1 MIIIEGKLED
11 LSKKYIPQ
19 FDKDRGRF
27 IEGLTPE
34 SVIEHLYVSDP
45 SPTKKY
51 FEWMIK
57 QCLDMIA
64 GNFTI
69 GNDIVARMVRDVQIF
84 DENINKID
92 DDFLTY
98 NEEKIGNTTYR
109 YLSEK
114 PLRDINTYTFTI
126 LRKIISYLEVY
137 NTKNER
143 RRLAKEGATL
153 VYENEKYKV
162 YEIDTYIASCF
173 YGAGSKWCT
182 TDKDSDSHFKSYG
195 TGNKKLLYVISKTKT
210 KETDPIFYK
219 IAINIKYDN
228 NQITFWDAPDK
239 SFDGWTYFN
248 TEDPN
253 ILNFLISYVK
263 EKDPENYHKMLPEEY
278 LTSIKQKEEGLTDL
292 QLISTL
298 EGERATKWLSYKYNL
313 KIGDAIVK
321 KLDLLK
327 GNVTEYLGDWFT
339 NGEKSYLIRNKE
351 NLLEPRELTWMDF
364 IRSYHQLA
372 ITTEYSPSE
381 FINSFL
387 GGDKNKA
394 LEIGKNDLT
403 ILYWLARGGKY
414 IEDLGRLYGAEK
426 LFKYIIKNKT
436 NPIFSLTSILP
447 GLLTNETPKK
457 RKELYEM
464 AYKFDGKDRNYS
476 FVDYFLRQ
484 VPKETF
490 IASFNKGDGNE
501 IEPTSYGR
509 AFLYLKQNEPESI
522 GRVFEVGDI
531 NKIFKSQEKA
541 FSYFLKNYGDFI
553 GDLSIENLVEVFN
566 VEVPESI
573 YGKYMSNWEKR
584 NVTNLYEINEGSRK
598 LFNFILKKFSFKK
611 LADIIGYDGVF
622 KLFCIVNFKK
632 GINYMI
638 ENKVGDIKID
648 DIKIK
653 NGEPILLVNDRT
665 DYAFLFKDE
674 NLAEKILGDNLDWDP
689 YNDTFYNWYDDV
701 WGCVNSK
708 SIQYIKSWIKENI
721 TEYENEEGENIDIG
735 DTFLNEIS
743 DDDLGGII
751 DEYDEFGELK
761 KEMGWAYDSA
771 YNSAAQSDIIENTQN
786 ELETYLGEY
795 SGYEPYKITKRVRN
809 SETGGYESKEYT
821 EYRFLYDLGDS
832 LYEILRDYSINNWGY
847 TVDYDTYFSSLLKE
861 SEPKKLYIETESYP
875 DSLEVCENFNDDL
888 PGRI

>member
-11 LSKKYIPQ
+11 LSKKYTPQ
-19 FDKDRGRF
+19 FNRDAF
-27 IEGLTPE
+27 TEGLTPE
-34 SVIEHLYVSDP
+34 TVIEHFYVMDP
-45 SPTKKY
+45 SPTRKY

-57 QCLDMIA
+57 ECLGIIDNNYVINNEKIA
-64 GNFTI
+64 KI
-69 GNDIVARMVRDVQIF
+69 VNDIQEF
-84 DENINKID
+84 DRNIDKLSE
-92 DDFLTY
+92 DFLEY
-98 NEEKIGNTTYR
+98 NKDEIGHIAYK
-109 YLSEK
+109 YLKGK
-114 PLRDINTYTFTI
+114 PLKDINTYNRDI
-126 LRKIISYLEVY
+126 LRKIIPTLVKYKTESQ
-137 NTKNER
+137 R
-143 RRLAKEGATL
+143 RRLAKQGAKFIFQD
-153 VYENEKYKV
+153 EKYDV
-162 YEIDTYIASCF
+162 YEINTYDASCF

-182 TDKDSDSHFKSYG
+182 TYKDNDSNFKVYG

-228 NQITFWDAPDK
+228 DQITFWDASDK
-239 SFDGWTYFN
+239 SFDGWSYFN
-248 TEDPN
+248 EENPN
-253 ILNFLISYVK
+253 ILNFLISYLK

-298 EGERATKWLSYKYNL
+298 ESERATKWLSYKYNL
-313 KIGDAIVK
+313 KIEDAIVK

-327 GNVTEYLGDWFT
+327 GNVTEYLGNWFT
-339 NGEKSYLIRNKE
+339 NGEKLYLIRNKE

-372 ITTEYSPSE
+372 ITTEYSPSK

-403 ILYWLARGGKY
+403 ILYWLAKGGNY
-414 IEDLGRLYGAEK
+414 LNEMGELYGAEK
-426 LFKYIIKNKT
+426 IIKYIIKNKT
-436 NPIFSLTSILP
+436 EPIFSLTSILP

-457 RKELYEM
+457 RKELYEI
-464 AYKFDGKDRNYS
+464 AYEFDGKDRNYS

-490 IASFNKGDGNE
+490 IASFNKSDGNE

-531 NKIFKSQEKA
+531 NKIFKSQERA
-541 FSYFLKNYGDFI
+541 FSYFLKNYDDFVGDV
-553 GDLSIENLVEVFN
+553 SIENLVEVFN

-573 YGKYMSNWEKR
+573 YGKYMSGWEKR

-598 LFNFILKKFSFKK
+598 LFDFILKKFSFKK
-611 LADIIGYDGVF
+611 LADIVGYDEIF
-622 KLFCIVNFKK
+622 KLFSIVKFKK

-638 ENKVGDIKID
+638 ENKIGDIRID

-653 NGEPILLVNDRT
+653 DGKPILVVNDRT
-665 DYAFLFKDE
+665 DYAFLFKDTD
-674 NLAEKILGDNLDWDP
+674 LAEKILGDNLDWDP
-689 YNDTFYNWYDDV
+689 YNDTFYDWYDDV

-708 SIQYIKSWIKENI
+708 SIEYTKAWIKENI
-721 TEYENEEGENIDIG
+721 TEYENEDGENIDIG

-743 DDDLGGII
+743 DDDLGSII

-786 ELETYLGEY
+786 ELETYLGMY
-795 SGYEPYKITKRVRN
+795 IGYEPYKITKRVRN

-821 EYRFLYDLGDS
+821 EYRFLYNLGDS
-832 LYEILRDYSINNWGY
+832 LYDILYDYTINNWGY
-847 TVDYDTYFSSLLKE
+847 TVDYNTYFSSLLKE
-861 SEPKKLYIETESYP
+861 SEPDKLYIETDSYP
-875 DSLEVCENFNDDL
+875 DSKEVCENFNDDL